1 MKVSLCQVVL
11 VMLRVLVL
19 EKYNKLQPLAF
30 LFLFLWII

>member
-19 EKYNKLQPLAF
+19 EKYNKLQALAF